1 MKNVFIALSLS
12 CLTASAAASSSDLL
26 DNYGKLAQLTTQQI
40 NTASYKEVG
49 AASSKLV
56 DIAKQFL
63 PAFSLKNPV
72 CKEYV
77 DAVMKAAD
85 TMQKISL
92 EEIEADYHH
101 DGKLP
106 KVADGSCYHA
116 KDLLVHPATVVV
128 MASKLKDTKAN
139 RESMAAELYEVI
151 AHLGAVKQAV
161 K

>member
-1 MKNVFIALSLS
+1 MKKMLIALSLS
-12 CLTASAAASSSDLL
+12 CLSASAFANNSDLL
-26 DNYGKLAQLTTQQI
+26 DNYGKLAKLTTQQI
-40 NTASYKEVG
+40 NTASYKDLG
-49 AASSKLV
+49 TASSQLV
-56 DIAKQFL
+56 DIAKEFL
-63 PAFSLKNPV
+63 PAFSKSNPV

-77 DAVMKAAD
+77 DAIMKAAD
-85 TMQKISL
+85 SMQKISL

-106 KVADGSCYHA
+106 KVTNGSCYHA

-128 MASKLKDTKAN
+128 MANTLKDTKEN
-139 RESMAAELYEVI
+139 RQSMAAELYEVI